1 MVKKQEYIFPLQ
13 YNNTQPMSSTEQ
25 ICNVLLVLVHKI
37 EQGTVVV
44 LITLQGIA
52 EYCELK
58 ITTIQ

>member
-1 MVKKQEYIFPLQ
+1 
-13 YNNTQPMSSTEQ
+13 MSSTEQ

-52 EYCELK
+52 EYSELK